1 MPPST
6 LAYRLQKAA
15 SHLTKKSL
23 SALNVKAPPLEY
35 DKYQKSFYIT
45 LPIPTS
51 QEVAASGNAFFLLR
65 LLLLQYV
72 IHDSIVR
79 VTVGGSKERLY

>member
-51 QEVAASGNAFFLLR
+51 QEVAASGNALVVVEPLTFD
-65 LLLLQYV
+65 V
-72 IHDSIVR
+72 
-79 VTVGGSKERLY
+79 VTGLWSDGKGIER